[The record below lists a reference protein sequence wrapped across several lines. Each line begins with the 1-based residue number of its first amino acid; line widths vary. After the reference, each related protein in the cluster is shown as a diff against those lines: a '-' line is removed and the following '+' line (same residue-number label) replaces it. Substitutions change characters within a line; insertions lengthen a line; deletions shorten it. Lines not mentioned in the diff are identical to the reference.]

1 MLTEIR
7 IPPRRF
13 PAQGWLAAA
22 GGLLLEPAYLYLHRL
37 GNLELYVVAFIATGF
52 AAGVLYFI
60 FLYLF
65 EHSRDSRAGLWLIL
79 ATAVLFRLT
88 LWPLAPTLS
97 EDLYRYRWDGR
108 VQLAGWNPY
117 AISPNDPRLNDLREA
132 AVRHFAA
139 PELPA
144 IYPPLAELTF
154 REAAR
159 YLPTPRLFKSV
170 PAGAD
175 LLTLFL
181 LAAWLRRIGARNY
194 QLAIYAWNP
203 LVIVEFAGSGHSDA
217 LALALLV
224 GALVIIRSR
233 PREST
238 LLLAGAALLKS
249 FPVMLIPL
257 WLRWHGWPQRARAW
271 LEGVFAA
278 AFAAWCAWPY
288 RSALRQIPV
297 TMTYFESHWQNNNA
311 SLYALLR
318 AASGSHEIAAG
329 IGVGVTVGLACWTA
343 MRKMEPARAA
353 YIVVGAILMFTP
365 NAYSWYFTWMVP
377 LLCLFP
383 NPAWLLLTVLQFIS
397 YHVLIDYQVFGR
409 FQFQPAYVFLTY
421 APFYAWLLFDCIRGK
436 PRQNA
441 APQAA

>member
-1 MLTEIR
+1 MVSEIG
-7 IPPRRF
+7 IPPRRLSSQ
-13 PAQGWLAAA
+13 AWLAVA
-22 GGLLLEPAYLYLHRL
+22 GGLLLELAYLYLRRL
-37 GNLELYVVAFIATGF
+37 ANLELFVVAFIATGL
-52 AAGVLYFI
+52 AAGALYFI
-60 FLYLF
+60 FLYRF
-65 EHSRDSRAGLWLIL
+65 EHCSDSRAGWWLIL
-79 ATAVLFRLT
+79 ATAILFRVT

-117 AISPNDPRLNDLREA
+117 AIRPNDPRLTNLREA
-132 AVRHFAA
+132 GVPHFPA
-139 PELPA
+139 PEMPT

-170 PAGAD
+170 TAGAD

-203 LVIVEFAGSGHSDA
+203 LVIVEFAASGHSDA

-249 FPVMLIPL
+249 FPVLLIPL
-257 WLRWHGWPQRARAW
+257 WLRGHGWPQRARAW
-271 LEGVFAA
+271 LEGVCAA
-278 AFAAWCAWPY
+278 AFAALCAWPY

-297 TMTYFESHWQNNNA
+297 TMAYFESHWQNNNA

-329 IGVGVTVGLACWTA
+329 IGVG
-343 MRKMEPARAA
+343 
-353 YIVVGAILMFTP
+353 
-365 NAYSWYFTWMVP
+365 
-377 LLCLFP
+377 
-383 NPAWLLLTVLQFIS
+383 
-397 YHVLIDYQVFGR
+397 
-409 FQFQPAYVFLTY
+409 
-421 APFYAWLLFDCIRGK
+421 
-436 PRQNA
+436 
-441 APQAA
+441 

>member
-1 MLTEIR
+1 MLSENR
-7 IPPRRF
+7 IPPRWF
-13 PAQGWLAAA
+13 PSQGWLAVA
-22 GGLLLEPAYLYLHRL
+22 GGFLLELAYLYLRRL
-37 GNLELYVVAFIATGF
+37 GDLELFVVAFIATGF

-60 FLYLF
+60 FLFLF
-65 EHSRDSRAGLWLIL
+65 EHSRDSRGGRWLIL
-79 ATAVLFRLT
+79 AAAVLFRLT

-117 AISPNDPRLNDLREA
+117 AISPSDPRLNFLREA
-132 AVRHFAA
+132 AVPHFPA

-170 PAGAD
+170 TAGAD

-203 LVIVEFAGSGHSDA
+203 LVIVEFAASGHSDA
-217 LALALLV
+217 LALALLI

-238 LLLAGAALLKS
+238 LALAGAALLKS

-257 WLRWHGWPQRARAW
+257 WLRLHGWPQRARAW
-271 LEGVFAA
+271 WQGVAVA
-278 AFAAWCAWPY
+278 AFAALCAWPY

-297 TMTYFESHWQNNNA
+297 NMAYFESRWQNNNA
-311 SLYALLR
+311 SLYAVFR

-329 IGVGVTVGLACWTA
+329 IGVGVTVGLACWAA
-343 MRKMEPARAA
+343 MQKMEPARAA
-353 YIVVGAILMFTP
+353 YIIIGAILMFTP

-383 NPAWLLLTVLQFIS
+383 NPAWLLLTVLQFLS
-397 YHVLIDYQVFGR
+397 YHVLIDYRAFGA

-421 APFYAWLLFDCIRGK
+421 APFYAWLLFSRMRPK
-436 PRQNA
+436 PPRSTA
-441 APQAA
+441 VQAA

>member
-7 IPPRRF
+7 IPQRRF
-13 PAQGWLAAA
+13 PAQGWLVVA

-37 GNLELYVVAFIATGF
+37 ADLELYVVALISTGF

-65 EHSRDSRAGLWLIL
+65 EHSRESRAGLWLIL

-88 LWPLAPTLS
+88 LWSLAPTLS

-117 AISPNDPRLNDLREA
+117 AISPNDPRLNDLREPD
-132 AVRHFAA
+132 VRHFAA

-159 YLPTPRLFKSV
+159 YLPTPQLFKSV
-170 PAGAD
+170 TAGAD

-238 LLLAGAALLKS
+238 LVLAGAALLKS

-257 WLRWHGWPQRARAW
+257 WLRWHGWPKRVRAW
-271 LEGVFAA
+271 GEGVAAA
-278 AFAAWCAWPY
+278 AFAALCAWPY

-297 TMTYFESHWQNNNA
+297 TMAYFESRWQNNNA

-329 IGVGVTVGLACWTA
+329 IGVGITVGLACWVA
-343 MRKMEPARAA
+343 MRQMEPARAA
-353 YIVVGAILMFTP
+353 YMIIGAILMFTP

-383 NPAWLLLTVLQFIS
+383 NPAWLLLTVLQFLS
-397 YHVLIDYQVFGR
+397 YHVLIDYRVFGT
-409 FQFQPAYVFLTY
+409 FEFQPTYVFLTY
-421 APFYAWLLFDCIRGK
+421 APFYAWLLFSRLRPK
-436 PRQNA
+436 P
-441 APQAA
+441 PQEAVTQDA